1 MVIIIH
7 GENFKT
13 MILKETLNIIHLS
26 AGHFINDSLDK
37 QKALNNRLDSVMNE
51 IREQNISPFKIW
63 DAIYN
68 EKLPFVGCCQSH
80 KAIVRD
86 AKERG
91 LDMCLICEDDVKFTA
106 PGAYQY
112 FIDNIPESFDL
123 YLGMSYSL
131 IDYPNGVVND
141 YFDGMSIYLVHSR
154 FYDDFLAINE
164 FDHLDRQL
172 SRMVDKK
179 EFRICQPYICQQAD
193 GYSFIA
199 KISREYGWR
208 LKDKPLFQKKS

>member
-1 MVIIIH
+1 
-7 GENFKT
+7 
-13 MILKETLNIIHLS
+13 MILNIIHLNEDL
-26 AGHFINDSLDK
+26 FPDPEK
-37 QKALNNRLDSVMNE
+37 KKALIGRRKSFENE
-51 IREQNISPFKIW
+51 IEQQGIKSYKVW

-68 EKLPFVGCCQSH
+68 EKLPFVGCCRSH
-80 KAIVRD
+80 KQIVRD

-91 LDMCLICEDDVKFTA
+91 LNQVVIAEDDIRFTS
-106 PGAYQY
+106 PGAYKY
-112 FIDNIPESFDL
+112 FLDNIPESFDL

-141 YFDGMSIYLVHSR
+141 YFDGLSIYAIHSR
-154 FYDDFLAINE
+154 FFDEFLAINE

-179 EFRICQPYICQQAD
+179 EFRIVDKYVCQQAD

-199 KISREYGWR
+199 KTDRSYGWR